1 MQCGRRT
8 RSRSQA
14 VSSFRKALQL
24 ETCFDPVVW
33 FPVSFLNGEKSI
45 GLGEDKRHESKA
57 EKPSVPH
64 GSSGCSTEL
73 GVRRGQG
80 KKLEEGREKRS

>member
-8 RSRSQA
+8 RSKSQA

-24 ETCFDPVVW
+24 ETRFDPVFWV
-33 FPVSFLNGEKSI
+33 PVSLLNGEKSI
-45 GLGEDKRHESKA
+45 GLGKDKRHESRA

-64 GSSGCSTEL
+64 GSGGYSTEL

-80 KKLEEGREKRS
+80 KK